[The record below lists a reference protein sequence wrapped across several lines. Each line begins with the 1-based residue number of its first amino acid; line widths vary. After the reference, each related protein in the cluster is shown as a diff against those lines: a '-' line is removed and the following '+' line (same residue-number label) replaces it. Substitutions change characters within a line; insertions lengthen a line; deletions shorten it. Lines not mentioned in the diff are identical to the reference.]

1 MFIFF
6 DVVFFFFFLCKPVF
20 DTVFFF
26 GEKFRI
32 VISKRLMLGAAN
44 ILGGGGA
51 ITWRKVKLVS
61 A

>member
-44 ILGGGGA
+44 ILGGGGRDNLA
-51 ITWRKVKLVS
+51 ET
-61 A
+61 

>member
-20 DTVFFF
+20 DTVFFC
-26 GEKFRI
+26 EKFRI

-44 ILGGGGA
+44 ILGGRGGGRDNLA
-51 ITWRKVKLVS
+51 ES
-61 A
+61 